1 MKSLTGIKAL
11 TSAQKLHYRTT
22 LFEELLP
29 MAASALKHDH
39 DIIII
44 KIAESLKVF
53 WYEEVVGR
61 WIEITICKCWII
73 YGKRFPSFPLHRKK
87 LSKLFLSNFV
97 TQQILNFICEI
108 NCITAAT
115 TDVRYFARSKC
126 KLYIANIGFI
136 EL

>member
-61 WIEITICKCWII
+61 WIEITICKCCII
-73 YGKRFPSFPLHRKK
+73 YGKRFQVFLCTEKSFPSFFFPTLLH
-87 LSKLFLSNFV
+87 SKF
-97 TQQILNFICEI
+97 
-108 NCITAAT
+108 
-115 TDVRYFARSKC
+115 
-126 KLYIANIGFI
+126 
-136 EL
+136 